1 MKKSQKIWRS
11 FAASTIL
18 AAGFVWWPAMAVAQ
32 EAKADDT
39 SDIIVTATLRSEN
52 LQDVPVAVSAFDAS
66 RLEKAGVTDIRG
78 LERASAS
85 FNLQSGPTAT
95 GSTTLRV
102 RGVGTTGNNTGLE
115 SSVGIFLDGVYLS
128 RPGIAL
134 GELLDLEQ
142 VELMRGPQGTLFGR
156 NTSAGALSIRTRKPS
171 IDKTEGFANATYG
184 NYNLMNLQA
193 GISTP
198 LSETTAVRLSAAWR
212 DRDGFLRNANGGD
225 SHDRNRYLVRGQFY
239 FEPNDGFD
247 LRLIAD
253 YSKAKEHCCD
263 GIIIRDTAYV
273 NGPYALNGLP
283 ANGGVAYSGVEAL
296 KHGRTSNDGQP
307 KDYLEQWGT
316 SAEANIAVGDAKL
329 TLITAYRHSLAEPT
343 TEPDFVSLKI
353 FSLSDTSTAATRN
366 SGHAY
371 TRLNSFTQEARL
383 AGTALGDKLDY
394 LIGAFYANEKI
405 SEIQSGT
412 IGADYQPYISAVF
425 SSLGV
430 PGSNIARIFA
440 GGVSAEGAYAVNAF
454 SQSGRNWSVFTN
466 NTFHLTDAFGLNVGL
481 RYSDDRKHGTY
492 DQVAASN
499 PACVGVVNNR
509 ANIPAPLQAA
519 AIGLTCLFNSS
530 PVGLHPGSPVEYDK
544 IFKDNELIYTA
555 KLLAKL
561 NEDSNAYASFSH
573 GYKAGG
579 LNLDP
584 TAAAAGG
591 DPRFKSEGVD
601 AIELGL
607 KSRLFNRRLTANVA
621 LFSQKLKNFQVLEFT
636 GLQFKTFNVDKARSS
651 GVEVELNGRVSS
663 EFSLNSAITYTD
675 AHYPKDCGGTSP
687 SATVAMLCGQQ
698 LTSAPKWVVIGGFDW
713 EHELVSGHKIIAAA
727 SGRYTSARRTTTQAL
742 QAVFPGTGTEGPSL
756 EFIKSPFDIQKGD
769 LKIDLR
775 LGVEGKDSRWAIE
788 FWGTNITD
796 QRTQAITANTPARG
810 ISNLPG
816 PFNAGGI
823 GLSRVTF
830 PDEPRTYGVTVRTKF

>member
-1 MKKSQKIWRS
+1 MKTSSKIWRS

-18 AAGFVWWPAMAVAQ
+18 ATGFVWWPSIAVAQ
-32 EAKADDT
+32 EATANDT
-39 SDIIVTATLRSEN
+39 GDIIVTATLRSEN
-52 LQDVPVAVSAFDAS
+52 LQDVPVAVSAYDAAK
-66 RLEKAGVTDIRG
+66 LEKAGVTDIRG

-134 GELLDLEQ
+134 GELLDLDQ

-171 IDKTEGFANATYG
+171 LDKTEGFANATYG
-184 NYNLMNLQA
+184 NYNLVNVQA

-198 LSETTAVRLSAAWR
+198 LSATTAVRLSAAWR
-212 DRDGFLRNANGGD
+212 DRDGFVRNAKGAD
-225 SHDRNRYLVRGQFY
+225 SHDRNRYLLRGQFY

-253 YSKAKEHCCD
+253 YSQAKEHCCD

-273 NGPYALNGLP
+273 KGPFALNGLP
-283 ANGGVAYSGVEAL
+283 ADGGVPYSGVQAL
-296 KHGRTSNDGQP
+296 KDSRSSNDGQP
-307 KDYLEQWGT
+307 KDYLKQWGT
-316 SAEANIAVGDAKL
+316 SAEANLAIGDAKL

-353 FSLSDTSTAATRN
+353 FSLSDTSSASTSN

-371 TRLNSFTQEARL
+371 TRINSFTQEARL
-383 AGTALGDKLDY
+383 AGSALGDKLDY
-394 LIGAFYANEKI
+394 LVGAFYANEKI
-405 SEIQSGT
+405 SEVQSAT

-425 SSLGV
+425 SSVGV

-440 GGVSAEGAYAVNAF
+440 GGVSAEGAYAINQF

-466 NTFHLTDAFGLNVGL
+466 NTFHLSDAIGVNVGL
-481 RYSDDRKHGTY
+481 RYSDDRKHGVY

-499 PACVGVVNNR
+499 PACVGVLRNF
-509 ANIPAPLQAA
+509 ANIPADFRLPTL
-519 AIGLTCLFNSS
+519 GLTCLFNAS
-530 PVGLHPGSPVEYDK
+530 PVGLHPGSPTEYDK
-544 IFKDNELIYTA
+544 VFKDNELIYTG

-561 NEDSNAYASFSH
+561 SEDVNAYASFSH

-579 LNLDP
+579 FNLDP

-591 DPRFKSEGVD
+591 DPSFKSEGVD

-636 GLQFKTFNVDKARSS
+636 GLQFKTFNVDKARAS
-651 GVEVELNGRVSS
+651 GVEVELNGRVSD
-663 EFSLNSAITYTD
+663 ELTLNSALTYTD
-675 AHYPKDCGGTSP
+675 AHYPSDCGGANP
-687 SATVAMLCGQQ
+687 SATVALLCGQQ
-698 LTSAPKWVVIGGFDW
+698 LTSAPKWVVIGGVDW
-713 EHELVSGHKIIAAA
+713 QHELASGRKVIAAV

-742 QAVFPGTGTEGPSL
+742 QAVFPGTGTEGPNM

-775 LGVEGKDSRWAIE
+775 LGFESSDARWTIE
-788 FWGTNITD
+788 LWGTNVTD
-796 QRTQAITANTPARG
+796 KRTQAITANTPTRG
-810 ISNLPG
+810 VPNLPG
-816 PFNAGGI
+816 PFNAGGL